1 MGYNIT
7 LVTFTSVSALK
18 SLLHD
23 IPSCDTIS
31 CNFIYYH
38 KAHVISRLKSKM
50 VNSTVP
56 FPVTRNNFINED
68 MFGWFLGRCEWN
80 FMRLI
85 SKHCF
90 GDREFDFFTWQYFNG
105 NNMLIWIHKLN
116 QSRDWMP
123 NTGTWRQWVNCFS
136 TETNDCEDNKIN
148 PDIFSVSAT
157 AVKTSQIP
165 VFLKITAQI
174 WRRLWYT

>member
-1 MGYNIT
+1 M
-7 LVTFTSVSALK
+7 SALN

-31 CNFIYYH
+31 CNFIWYYH
-38 KAHVISRLKSKM
+38 KAHVISRLESKM

-68 MFGWFLGRCEWN
+68 IFGWFLGRCEWN
-80 FMRLI
+80 FMWLI

-105 NNMLIWIHKLN
+105 NNLWIWIHKLN
-116 QSRDWMP
+116 QSRDLMP
-123 NTGTWRQWVNCFS
+123 NTGTWRQWVNWFS
-136 TETNDCEDNKIN
+136 TETNDCEGNKKHHKYPCFWKLPPKFGDVFDIRSHWIN
-148 PDIFSVSAT
+148 
-157 AVKTSQIP
+157 AVQ
-165 VFLKITAQI
+165 F
-174 WRRLWYT
+174 